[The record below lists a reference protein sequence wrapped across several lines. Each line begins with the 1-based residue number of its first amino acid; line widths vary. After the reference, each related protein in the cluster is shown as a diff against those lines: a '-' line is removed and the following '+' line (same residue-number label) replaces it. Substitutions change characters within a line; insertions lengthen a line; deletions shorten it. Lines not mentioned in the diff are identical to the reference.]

1 MSVGYGHK
9 RGIQLTET
17 WRRSAQFYAL
27 CMVLLRSS
35 MHTLTVLTWVLA
47 IALWVKGMCQQMN
60 DLQMGIPKC
69 WGFVRTFCFR
79 LAPDVGEGRQHGL
92 GVGRHKK
99 KSPRTKSDCDASQS
113 TDCYPACTS
122 LEVATTRIK
131 SKKDAHWAQ
140 LRLIRFF
147 LPVAGSMMECER
159 MSCGCFR
166 SGPGVRPPGPSV
178 AGARGRFTMGELVP
192 AAGDDA

>member
-79 LAPDVGEGRQHGL
+79 LAPNVGEGRQHGL

-99 KSPRTKSDCDASQS
+99 K
-113 TDCYPACTS
+113 
-122 LEVATTRIK
+122 K
-131 SKKDAHWAQ
+131 SKDQERLRCKPEHRLLPGVHIPQGRNDKNQEQKDAHWAQ